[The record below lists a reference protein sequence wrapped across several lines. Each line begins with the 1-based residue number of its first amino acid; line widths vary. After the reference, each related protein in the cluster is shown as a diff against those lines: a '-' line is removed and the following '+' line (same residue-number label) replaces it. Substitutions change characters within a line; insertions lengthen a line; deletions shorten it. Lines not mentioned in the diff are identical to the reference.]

1 MVFRTPI
8 SSAFTLSLF
17 ALMAVSTK
25 GDFGCYN
32 FEMNQCSCERSVCN
46 QASCE
51 AQGGAWTGGCGTCSC
66 LCPDSETNT
75 FTVKVDLFAGAL
87 GYFSFEECDE
97 VNPNPTLQMKV
108 GEVYTFDQ
116 TDISNYY
123 HPMGFA
129 YDKDGALTDSP
140 ELEPGVAS
148 PNSTSTTC
156 VDDLLCP
163 APIYYKNG
171 VMLESYTNLDDSSLN
186 GTEFFGLDSYEPEFF
201 YPLVDWSSNEYT
213 IKLRYNDATV
223 IQDFFYFCHIHEG
236 MSGRIILLDDEG
248 NQKNGGVYEPA
259 LPRSYYDISFDDFD
273 VKCGTHLL
281 AAFTPDVNADF
292 CPETFVCDSDGIDS
306 TAQDYAECIDAMNC
320 LMMLGMTTNAG
331 DSPSMLFLQQM
342 IPHHANAVQMAKSL
356 LKVGELECG
365 GDYEE
370 ESSVC
375 ILEGIAREIIT
386 NQNFQIQTMIGLYE
400 EESGSDYAD
409 DVSVT
414 IDCDVEIQNSEG
426 GRGPGI
432 CFSAFTTA
440 FVNGKGSVTMDLIE
454 VGDSVLT
461 GNGEFQSVYSIDHRD
476 INKSTTFLQI
486 AFGRNNNVLEIT
498 PNHMIFKQGSDTPVA
513 SATVTV
519 GDRVATPSGYEKV
532 NSVKTIERKGV
543 FNPLT
548 ADGTIVAS
556 GMVASTF
563 SSLLNQ
569 SESIEISGSSI
580 MSYQQFFK
588 NLLKP
593 YKFFCTTLSLELCR
607 VDSGKVMVSG
617 LASRIFFFHYGDSA
631 YQASLL
637 STIAFLLSI
646 MENIV
651 IPLFYISI
659 PLGICKLVSAGKK

>member
-1 MVFRTPI
+1 MIFRTPI

-32 FEMNQCSCERSVCN
+32 SAVNQCSCENSVCT
-46 QASCE
+46 QATCE
-51 AQGGAWTGGCGTCSC
+51 GQGATYIWTGGCGTCSC
-66 LCPDSETNT
+66 LCPDTTSNT

-87 GYFSFEECDE
+87 GYFSFHECGD

-129 YDKDGALTDSP
+129 YNLDGALTDSP
-140 ELEPGVAS
+140 ELEPGVPS
-148 PNSTSTTC
+148 PNSTSGCNST
-156 VDDLLCP
+156 LLCP
-163 APIYYKNG
+163 APIYFKNG
-171 VMLESYTNLDDSSLN
+171 EMLESYTNLDDSSLN
-186 GTEFFGLDSYEPEFF
+186 GNESFGLDLYEPEFF
-201 YPLVDWSSNEYT
+201 YPLVDWLSNEYT
-213 IKLRYNDATV
+213 IKLRYNDETV

-248 NQKNGGVYEPA
+248 NQKNGGMYEPKI
-259 LPRSYYDISFDDFD
+259 PRGYYDISNDPFDNQ
-273 VKCGTHLL
+273 CGTHNL
-281 AAFTPDVNADF
+281 AAFTPALNADS
-292 CPETFVCDSDGIDS
+292 CPQTFVCNSEAIDS

-320 LMMLGMTTNAG
+320 AMMLGMTTNAG
-331 DSPSMLFLQQM
+331 ESPSVLFLQQM

-356 LKVGELECG
+356 LKVGELDCG
-365 GDYEE
+365 DDYEE
-370 ESSVC
+370 ETSVC

-400 EESGSDYAD
+400 EETGGAYEDSLD
-409 DVSVT
+409 T
-414 IDCDVEIQNSEG
+414 IDCDVKFQNSESP
-426 GRGPGI
+426 RQPGI

-486 AFGRNNNVLEIT
+486 AFGSDNNVLEIT
-498 PNHMIFKQGSDTPVA
+498 PNHMIFKEGSDIPVA

-580 MSYQQFFK
+580 MSYQQFFT

-646 MENIV
+646 MEKIV
-651 IPLFYISI
+651 IPLLYISI